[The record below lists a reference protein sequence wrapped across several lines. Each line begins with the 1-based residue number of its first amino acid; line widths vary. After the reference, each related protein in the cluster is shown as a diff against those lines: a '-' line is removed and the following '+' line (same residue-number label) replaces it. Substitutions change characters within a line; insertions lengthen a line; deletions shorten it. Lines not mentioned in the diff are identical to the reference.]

1 MGRIAWS
8 EDDAG
13 VRGSARAALG
23 GDDEVPPPM
32 PTRLRSTLHAS
43 TLLAAIVLV
52 APGCAKRLPAI
63 ELPDAPLGRVIVY
76 RNGVAY
82 FERHASVEGELTLS
96 VPAARVDDFL
106 KSLTVVDTKTGDS
119 LPLSYP
125 TVSTGRSGSVNM
137 TITIPKGRRDVRIA
151 YVTESPAW
159 KPSYRVMLDERPSDG
174 GKAGGEL
181 DARLQAWAIVDNVS
195 DEAWRRV
202 AVGVGSTSALSFR
215 YDLHSVQTV
224 QRETIDTGTALA
236 AAPPSGGSPYAVGGA
251 NVRVFA
257 DLGAESIDALERTEG
272 AGRDSAGIALAG
284 APDDLQREFTS
295 VVESNQ
301 AAPRK
306 SLGHRSG
313 AGRKSKAAAQ
323 VVDVAPPSPP
333 PPAALDDVATQ
344 LAGNAVRIRV
354 EGWAAETDGDREV
367 AGLRRANTLRDSL
380 VARGIAPDRIE
391 VVGHA
396 DVASPDK
403 LVRIVEA
410 EAHELPSQARAAVDD
425 DAVLG
430 DAQFM
435 TDKPMTIE
443 AGYSGM
449 VTLFDT
455 PTSGERVFLF
465 DPISERG
472 SQRYA
477 FNAVRVVNPTD
488 NTLDA
493 GPITVYAG
501 KAFLGE
507 GLTEPIP
514 PRAAAL
520 VPYGL
525 DRSMAVEREVE
536 THEEIEAFRTIERGV
551 ATTET
556 QRIRT
561 IALSVSNRG
570 HAPARVFV
578 RHRVES
584 GWALRGA
591 PEGLERLGTDL
602 LIPLDVAAGK
612 TATLSLVEST
622 PIATTIDLR
631 TAEGALAVTRYL
643 EHHPEADA
651 LRTALR
657 AIVAAQQDLDAV
669 AETLVTRRALAE
681 ALRSRVDELTVQLL
695 ALRKVDRAKRLSTHL
710 AKRMRELG
718 DRRDAVAA
726 EISDLETRALERRIE
741 VDGMIADLSYAAA
754 KPEPGTPTK
763 VLTQRSRTDTPRVAR
778 TAAGAAR

>member
-1 MGRIAWS
+1 MLR
-8 EDDAG
+8 
-13 VRGSARAALG
+13 RF
-23 GDDEVPPPM
+23 
-32 PTRLRSTLHAS
+32 RSTLHAS
-43 TLLAAIVLV
+43 TLLAAVVLA

-63 ELPDAPLGRVIVY
+63 ELPDAPLGRVVVY

-106 KSLTVVDTKTGDS
+106 KSLTVVDTKTGES

-125 TVSTGRSGSVNM
+125 TVSAGRSGSVSM
-137 TITIPKGRRDVRIA
+137 TIAIPKGRRDVRIA

-159 KPSYRVMLDERPSDG
+159 KPSYRVMLADG
-174 GKAGGEL
+174 GKPGTKAN
-181 DARLQAWAIVDNVS
+181 ARLQAWAIVDNVS
-195 DEAWRRV
+195 DEAWRKV

-224 QRETIDTGTALA
+224 ERETIDTGTALA
-236 AAPPSGGSPYAVGGA
+236 AAPPSGGSPYAITGA

-257 DLGAESIDALERTEG
+257 DLGAESIDALERT
-272 AGRDSAGIALAG
+272 AVATRDSAGISLAG
-284 APDDLQREFTS
+284 TK
-295 VVESNQ
+295 
-301 AAPRK
+301 AAPE
-306 SLGHRSG
+306 RSYEVVVQEASG
-313 AGRKSKAAAQ
+313 VDKRIRGSRGGRSKAAAAEAA
-323 VVDVAPPSPP
+323 DVAAPPPPP
-333 PPAALDDVATQ
+333 PPALDEVAAQ
-344 LAGNAVRIRV
+344 LASNTVRVRV
-354 EGWAAETDGDREV
+354 EGWAAEADGDREA

-380 VARGIAPDRIE
+380 IARGIAAERIE

-396 DVASPDK
+396 DVASSDK

-410 EAHELPSQARAAVDD
+410 EAHELPSQARAAGDD
-425 DAVLG
+425 DAMLG

-455 PTSGERVFLF
+455 ATSGERVFLF

-472 SQRYA
+472 SQRFA
-477 FNAVRVVNPTD
+477 FNAIRVVNPTD

-493 GPITVYAG
+493 GPITVYANQ
-501 KAFLGE
+501 AFLGE

-525 DRSMAVEREVE
+525 DRSMAVERELE
-536 THEEIEAFRTIERGV
+536 THEEIQAFRTIERGV

-561 IALSVSNRG
+561 ISLSVSNRG
-570 HAPARVFV
+570 HASARVFV

-584 GWALRGA
+584 GWALRDA
-591 PEGLERLGTDL
+591 PEDLERLGTDL
-602 LIPLDVAAGK
+602 LVPLDVAAGK
-612 TATLSLVEST
+612 TGTLVLVEST
-622 PIATTIDLR
+622 PITRTIDLR
-631 TAEGALAVTRYL
+631 SAAGAEAVTRYL
-643 EHHPEADA
+643 EHHPEAGA
-651 LRTALR
+651 LRTALV
-657 AIVAAQQDLDAV
+657 AIVDAQQDLHAV
-669 AETLVTRRALAE
+669 AETLVTRRALAD
-681 ALRSRVDELTVQLL
+681 ALRTRVDELTVQLL

-754 KPEPGTPTK
+754 KPEPGATKAEPGAPTK
-763 VLTQRSRTDTPRVAR
+763 ALTQRSRTEMPRVAR

>member
-1 MGRIAWS
+1 MLR
-8 EDDAG
+8 
-13 VRGSARAALG
+13 RF
-23 GDDEVPPPM
+23 
-32 PTRLRSTLHAS
+32 RSTLHAS
-43 TLLAAIVLV
+43 TLLAAVVLA

-63 ELPDAPLGRVIVY
+63 ELPDAPLGRVVVY

-106 KSLTVVDTKTGDS
+106 KSLTVVDTKTGES

-125 TVSTGRSGSVNM
+125 TVSAGRSGSVSM
-137 TITIPKGRRDVRIA
+137 TIAIPKGRRDVRIA

-159 KPSYRVMLDERPSDG
+159 KPSYRVMLADG
-174 GKAGGEL
+174 GKPGTKAN
-181 DARLQAWAIVDNVS
+181 ARLQAWAIVDNVS
-195 DEAWRRV
+195 DEAWRKV

-224 QRETIDTGTALA
+224 ERETIDTGTALA
-236 AAPPSGGSPYAVGGA
+236 AAPPSGGSPYAITGA

-257 DLGAESIDALERTEG
+257 DLGAESIDALERTPAATRDG
-272 AGRDSAGIALAG
+272 AGISLAG
-284 APDDLQREFTS
+284 ST
-295 VVESNQ
+295 
-301 AAPRK
+301 AAPE
-306 SLGHRSG
+306 RSYAPMVDASRA
-313 AGRKSKAAAQ
+313 AGVERRSRGSRGGGRDKAA
-323 VVDVAPPSPP
+323 VAEAADPATPPPPP
-333 PPAALDDVATQ
+333 PPALDEVAAQ
-344 LAGNAVRIRV
+344 LASNAVRVRV
-354 EGWAAETDGDREV
+354 EGWAAEGDGDREA

-380 VARGIAPDRIE
+380 IARGIAAERIE

-396 DVASPDK
+396 DVASSDK

-410 EAHELPSQARAAVDD
+410 EAHELPSQARAAGDD
-425 DAVLG
+425 DAMLG

-455 PTSGERVFLF
+455 ATTGERVFLF

-472 SQRYA
+472 SQRFA
-477 FNAVRVVNPTD
+477 FNAIRVVNPTD

-493 GPITVYAG
+493 GPITVYANQ
-501 KAFLGE
+501 AFLGE

-525 DRSMAVEREVE
+525 DRSMAVERELE
-536 THEEIEAFRTIERGV
+536 TREEIQAFRTIERGV

-561 IALSVSNRG
+561 ISLSVSNRG

-584 GWALRGA
+584 GWTLRDA
-591 PEGLERLGTDL
+591 HEDLERLGTDL
-602 LIPLDVAAGK
+602 LVPLDVAAGK
-612 TATLSLVEST
+612 TGTLVLVEST
-622 PIATTIDLR
+622 PITTTIDLR
-631 TAEGALAVTRYL
+631 SAAGAEAVTRYL
-643 EHHPEADA
+643 EHHPEAGA
-651 LRTALR
+651 LRTALL
-657 AIVAAQQDLDAV
+657 AIVDAQQDLHAV
-669 AETLVTRRALAE
+669 AETLVTRRALAD
-681 ALRSRVDELTVQLL
+681 ALRTRVDELTVQLL

-726 EISDLETRALERRIE
+726 EISDLETRALERRID

-754 KPEPGTPTK
+754 TPEPGATK
-763 VLTQRSRTDTPRVAR
+763 AGPAAATKALTQRSRTEMPRVAR

>member
-1 MGRIAWS
+1 MLR
-8 EDDAG
+8 
-13 VRGSARAALG
+13 RF
-23 GDDEVPPPM
+23 
-32 PTRLRSTLHAS
+32 RSTLRAS
-43 TLLAAIVLV
+43 TLLTAIVLA

-82 FERHASVEGELTLS
+82 FERHASVEGELNLS
-96 VPAARVDDFL
+96 VPTARVDDFL
-106 KSLTVVDTKTGDS
+106 KSLTVVDTKTGES

-125 TVSTGRSGSVNM
+125 TVNAGRSGSVSM
-137 TITIPKGRRDVRIA
+137 TITLPKGRRDVRIA

-159 KPSYRVMLDERPSDG
+159 KPSYRVMLDEVDQAGP
-174 GKAGGEL
+174 KANRKHN
-181 DARLQAWAIVDNVS
+181 AHLQAWAIVDNVS

-224 QRETIDTGTALA
+224 ERETIDTGVALA
-236 AAPPSGGSPYAVGGA
+236 AAPPSGGSPYAVGRA

-257 DLGAESIDALERTEG
+257 DLGVESIDALERTNVVTGE
-272 AGRDSAGIALAG
+272 SAGIALGG
-284 APDDLQREFTS
+284 ASGDIQRDYTS
-295 VVESNQ
+295 VVESAD

-306 SLGHRSG
+306 SVGHRGG
-313 AGRKSKAAAQ
+313 ARKSKAAHEVADAAAQ
-323 VVDVAPPSPP
+323 SPRPPT
-333 PPAALDDVATQ
+333 ALDDVATQ
-344 LAGNAVRIRV
+344 LAANTVRIRV

-367 AGLRRANTLRDSL
+367 AGLRRANVLRDSL
-380 VARGIAPDRIE
+380 VARGVAADRIE

-396 DVASPDK
+396 EVAHPDK
-403 LVRIVEA
+403 LVRIAEA
-410 EAHELPSQARAAVDD
+410 EAHELPSQARSVADD

-449 VTLFDT
+449 VALFDSA
-455 PTSGERVFLF
+455 TSGERVFLF

-472 SQRYA
+472 SPRYA

-525 DRSMAVEREVE
+525 DRSMVVEREVE

-556 QRIRT
+556 QRIRR

-570 HAPARVFV
+570 HASARVFV

-584 GWALRGA
+584 GWSLRDA

-602 LIPLDVAAGK
+602 LVPLDVAAGK
-612 TATLSLVEST
+612 TGTLVLVEST

-631 TAEGALAVTRYL
+631 TAVGAEAVTRYL

-681 ALRSRVDELTVQLL
+681 ALRSRVDELTSQLL
-695 ALRKVDRAKRLSTHL
+695 ALRKVERAKRLSTHL

-754 KPEPGTPTK
+754 KADPSATQPAEPGASTK
-763 VLTQRSRTDTPRVAR
+763 ALTQRSRTEMPTLAR
-778 TAAGAAR
+778 TAAGATR